1 MIRIYHILTHG
12 AAVKPS
18 LASKPAQG
26 EAPGHIKSLEEIE
39 AEFASMPAP
48 SAAQVAFQAPTQ
60 LSGPPPANAVVTLEE
75 LERQMMEDVPPSL
88 AQHQAQQQ
96 APSREVTPTQISG
109 LAQSG
114 YASQKAVLDSM
125 FPDLGKGPGP
135 VPPDQQQGQTGQ
147 SPVPI
152 GPSPEELARQ
162 EHFKNVFEAKV
173 QAMSKYN
180 NLMGSS
186 DKDFITRIQLSQLA
200 TSDPYISD
208 FYAQVFSAMERS
220 RRAHESGQMDRPT
233 VVQIAAGFGFGVGGP
248 AGNRFGKMGQN
259 TMQKLST
266 QVKKLVESRTA
277 HQKSANTGEFHR
289 CNHDAQ
295 VLTEMYSCSSGRSRP
310 SHTRWCC
317 CSSSRSCHPYK
328 HQARKPSCVPP

>member
-1 MIRIYHILTHG
+1 MGSGPFLKLVIFINILFHDLTHD

-18 LASKPAQG
+18 LGSNHAQV

-48 SAAQVAFQAPTQ
+48 SAAQAQAAFQAPAQ

-75 LERQMMEDVPPSL
+75 LERQMMEEVPQPL

-96 APSREVTPTQISG
+96 GPPREVTPTQIPG

-125 FPDLGKGPGP
+125 FPDLGKSPGP
-135 VPPDQQQGQTGQ
+135 VPPGQQQGQTRQ
-147 SPVPI
+147 SPAPIVP
-152 GPSPEELARQ
+152 SHEELARQ
-162 EHFKNVFEAKV
+162 EHFQKVFEAKV

-248 AGNRFGKMGQN
+248 SGNRFGKMGQN

-277 HQKSANTGEFHR
+277 HQKSTNTGELHH
-289 CNHDAQ
+289 CNRDA
-295 VLTEMYSCSSGRSRP
+295 
-310 SHTRWCC
+310 
-317 CSSSRSCHPYK
+317 
-328 HQARKPSCVPP
+328 